1 MGCHGTDNASV
12 GHHGNALITA
22 FCHLPEHRFGAP
34 DHIPG
39 AFPARIGQILLHKGL
54 LRLEIPVLHRDVPV
68 FHAFH
73 MAKGYLPQLGPYDM
87 LYIPVE
93 IGCLSRFHGP
103 QQIAGIHHLY
113 IFMKQALS

>member
-1 MGCHGTDNASV
+1 M

-54 LRLEIPVLHRDVPV
+54 LHLEIPVLHRDVPV

-73 MAKGYLPQLGPYDM
+73 MAKGYLPQLRPYDM